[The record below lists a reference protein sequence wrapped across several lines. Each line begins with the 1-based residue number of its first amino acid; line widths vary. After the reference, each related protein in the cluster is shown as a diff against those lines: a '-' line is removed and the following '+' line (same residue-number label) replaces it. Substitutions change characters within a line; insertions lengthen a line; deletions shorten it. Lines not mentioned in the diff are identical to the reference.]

1 MQGTLTGDFESC
13 GGVAFGKPNDA
24 LGGTQSI
31 QDAVVKQTLDEAQ
44 TGRADGLGLFEAPL
58 GVTHFE
64 SDVFRGQVLIEG
76 MTLSWAGQ
84 AGMYGFE
91 FVLVIDTNGGLAD
104 AYIEGFTDQT
114 PGG

>member
-1 MQGTLTGDFESC
+1 MTRTVRYWMLSKLQGTLTGDFESC

-64 SDVFRGQVLIEG
+64 SDVFRGAGAHRGYDAVL
-76 MTLSWAGQ
+76 
-84 AGMYGFE
+84 
-91 FVLVIDTNGGLAD
+91 GGS
-104 AYIEGFTDQT
+104 
-114 PGG
+114 GGDVWL